1 MEHLGPMQAQ
11 GQEGL
16 VHQGKKRLESLT
28 GCHLVYNNTGGEK
41 KVLVHWAPK
50 DRISFVLPHTWYL
63 HLSGLSPSSRS
74 WAPFE
79 FIMTKTIFY
88 LSFILRAEAKCY
100 YYVCASLAFIQHMF
114 IKELDMYRQAKIQ
127 QWVKQGMVPAPTGA
141 CSPWGNKTIIK

>member
-16 VHQGKKRLESLT
+16 AHQGKRRLESLT
-28 GCHLVYNNTGGEK
+28 GCHLVYINTGGEK
-41 KVLVHWAPK
+41 KVLVHWAPN

-63 HLSGLSPSSRS
+63 TSLRFVSLIKVMSSF
-74 WAPFE
+74 WVYNDKDHIL
-79 FIMTKTIFY
+79 FIIYSEGWSKVLLLYMCFPCFHST
-88 LSFILRAEAKCY
+88 
-100 YYVCASLAFIQHMF
+100 MF

-127 QWVKQGMVPAPTGA
+127 RVKQGMVPAPIGA